1 MLEEKNDELI
11 EEFNVVWNEVETEI
25 NESEIRE
32 DSAKLA

>member
-1 MLEEKNDELI
+1 VKNEELI
-11 EEFNVVWNEVETEI
+11 WEMNDLWNEVETEI